1 MRGTVMGARMSTDG
15 HVSFPDQEIYGIATV
30 RILRN
35 CEVIGRALDTPRHIS
50 IAAISL
56 GFKPGDSVI
65 VAHRDGSCRT
75 VKLAP

>member
-1 MRGTVMGARMSTDG
+1 MRGALMGAHMSTDG
-15 HVSFPDQEIYGIATV
+15 HVSFPSQEIYGIATV

-50 IAAISL
+50 TTAIAL